1 MANPRPDPTPMQL
14 DIAARILISRANG
27 CGDLRGRFGPISELV
42 FERLVE
48 DARIALWDRPAKQAG
63 GGETSESGL
72 LVGPEPGRAR
82 LSAQSILDVY
92 LEFGPTSIGCVTVAC
107 TTPSASKIIAGNING
122 LNGGAV
128 SRTPTFLSLTKRQLR
143 GPEPKVLS
151 DRPWARTVEGLADE
165 NLADLVQVVGRQI

>member
-92 LEFGPTSIGCVTVAC
+92 FGVRADVDWMRDR
-107 TTPSASKIIAGNING
+107 G
-122 LNGGAV
+122 LHDALGLQNN
-128 SRTPTFLSLTKRQLR
+128 RRQYQWT
-143 GPEPKVLS
+143 E
-151 DRPWARTVEGLADE
+151 WW
-165 NLADLVQVVGRQI
+165 VQ

>member
-122 LNGGAV
+122 LNGGC
-128 SRTPTFLSLTKRQLR
+128 SRIRTYDPLIKSQLLYQLSYAPPKREAPYSSEAPL
-143 GPEPKVLS
+143 GNP
-151 DRPWARTVEGLADE
+151 G
-165 NLADLVQVVGRQI
+165 GRIRAAPL